1 MMPAMS
7 QVYLDGKFLPPDQAR
22 VSVFDRGFIFGD
34 GVYEVIPVFGGRLF
48 RLPHHLAR
56 LEASL
61 AAIRLRNPHTAQEW
75 KTIFTRLMAEH
86 GTKDQSIYLQVTR
99 GVAPRDHAFPPNAV
113 PTVFAYAQPL
123 KYPPAE
129 QLTQGVTAVTTDDI
143 RWQRCDIKAIALL
156 ANALLRQQAIE
167 QDAVEAI
174 LVRDGVVTE
183 GAASNIFIVS
193 GERLVTPPK
202 GPYILPGI
210 TRDLVVEI
218 ARAKKIACEE
228 KPVGIEALR
237 TADEVWLTSST
248 KEILP
253 ITRIDGHPVGAG
265 KPGPMHARMFALYK
279 EYKQAF
285 VQCKVE

>member
-1 MMPAMS
+1 MK
-7 QVYLDGKFLPPDQAR
+7 QVYLNEQFLPPDQAQ
-22 VSVFDRGFIFGD
+22 VSVFDRGFVFGD

-61 AAIRLRNPHTAQEW
+61 AAIRLRNPHTAEEW

-86 GTKDQSIYLQVTR
+86 GSSDQSIYLQITR
-99 GVAPRDHAFPPNAV
+99 GVAPRDHAFPPKV
-113 PTVFAYAQPL
+113 TPTVFAYAQPL

-129 QLTQGVTAVTTDDI
+129 QLAQGVAAITTEDI

-156 ANALLRQQAIE
+156 ANVLMRQKAIE
-167 QDAVEAI
+167 QGAMEAI
-174 LVRDGVVTE
+174 LVRGGTVTE

-193 GERLVTPPK
+193 NNCLITPPK

-210 TRDLVVEI
+210 TRDLIVEI
-218 ARAKKIACEE
+218 ARANKIACEE
-228 KPVGIEALR
+228 KSFSLEALR
-237 TADEVWLTSST
+237 SADEVWLTSST

-253 ITRIDGHPVGAG
+253 ITRVDGQAVAGG
-265 KPGPMHARMFALYK
+265 KPGPMHARLFALYQ

-285 VQCKVE
+285 IQGNAD